1 MKVNDAGSKRR
12 VEVDKEVMDKRSGI
26 LLMDGFWPFFYVV
39 WRVGI
44 WEVLRH
50 SGPRTKFRI
59 KFN

>member
-1 MKVNDAGSKRR
+1 M
-12 VEVDKEVMDKRSGI
+12 MDKRSGI
-26 LLMDGFWPFFYVV
+26 LLMDGFWPFFYIV